1 MKTVKVVPINFVN
14 SVWNRVEP
22 FISNALEHCA
32 GEYDAEHI
40 RVYLTQGIQTLV
52 IAVDEDDTIHG
63 AATVEFINYPKQR
76 IAFIT
81 AIGGKMISTKELWD
95 QFEDWVRQMG
105 ATSIRGA
112 ARESISR
119 LWRRAFKFEERYII
133 VEKKL

>member
-1 MKTVKVVPINFVN
+1 MKQVQIVPKEYINN
-14 SVWNRVEP
+14 VWYKVEP
-22 FISNALEHCA
+22 FISSALEHCA

-40 RVYLTQGIQTLV
+40 RVYLIQGLYALTV
-52 IAVDEDDTIHG
+52 AVDENDVIHG
-63 AATVEFINYPKQR
+63 AAVVEFISYPKQR
-76 IAFIT
+76 VAFIV

-95 QFEDWVRQMG
+95 QFEGWVKSCG
-105 ATSIRGA
+105 ASVVRGA